1 MKNKKIKMK
10 NKKDTI
16 NSLNIL
22 IQEGKELLKT
32 KYQKYN
38 YRIGAYFL
46 DVDEN
51 LHEKFLIKFNFFISK
66 NRDYNDILYVTNDW
80 RGSYYETEKLVNKL
94 EGLKETLENDLTNNN
109 ENNFDDLLNIK
120 IKPEIYKHIKKYLE
134 VEDYFHA
141 VEESYKIVREKLKEI
156 TGEEKATNAFKEDN
170 FIKIFGYESKNQ
182 MERDFFDGVKFLHM
196 AIQMFR
202 NEKVHMLA
210 GDLNKNH
217 AYHYIVL
224 ASLAYQ
230 LIDKN

>member
-1 MKNKKIKMK
+1 MK

-16 NSLNIL
+16 NSLNSL
-22 IQEGKELLKT
+22 IREGKEILNKKHETYALGTSFINISEDLYAKWLA
-32 KYQKYN
+32 K
-38 YRIGAYFL
+38 L
-46 DVDEN
+46 D
-51 LHEKFLIKFNFFISK
+51 FFILK
-66 NRDYNDILYVTNDW
+66 NKDYKDVLCVKDKWSGNFY
-80 RGSYYETEKLVNKL
+80 KLKEQVNKL
-94 EGLKETLENDLTNNN
+94 EGLKEILENDLTDNN

-170 FIKIFGYESKNQ
+170 FIKIFGYDPKNQ
-182 MERDFFDGVKFLHM
+182 MERDFFDGIKFLHM

-210 GDLNKNH
+210 GDLNKNR
-217 AYHYIVL
+217 AYHYIIL

>member
-1 MKNKKIKMK
+1 M
-10 NKKDTI
+10 
-16 NSLNIL
+16 
-22 IQEGKELLKT
+22 
-32 KYQKYN
+32 
-38 YRIGAYFL
+38 
-46 DVDEN
+46 
-51 LHEKFLIKFNFFISK
+51 IKFNFFISK